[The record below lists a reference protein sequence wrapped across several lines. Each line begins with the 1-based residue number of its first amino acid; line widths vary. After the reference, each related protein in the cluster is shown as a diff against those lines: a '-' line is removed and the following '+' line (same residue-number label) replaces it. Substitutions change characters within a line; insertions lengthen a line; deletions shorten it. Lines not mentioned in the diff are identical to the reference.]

1 MRFFFKLFLIL
12 ASILGIIFPLI
23 APFLPPLRCCC
34 GVPVLASVMMLFYP
48 PPNLTLYWCRYRCG
62 SSSPAWPP
70 HLSLSISV
78 PVCDSVS
85 RLTASL
91 FRGTGT
97 KQSTLTRKPSG
108 ATSILIFLAR
118 HSYLYIGLY

>member
-1 MRFFFKLFLIL
+1 MKLLFLNISNRSEDYFSHRL
-12 ASILGIIFPLI
+12 
-23 APFLPPLRCCC
+23 PFSRPPPPRSRFRA
-34 GVPVLASVMMLFYP
+34 PVLASGAMHFYP
-48 PPNLTLYWCRYRCG
+48 PPNLTLYWCRYQCCH
-62 SSSPAWPP
+62 SAPASPL

-118 HSYLYIGLY
+118 HSYLYIGLH